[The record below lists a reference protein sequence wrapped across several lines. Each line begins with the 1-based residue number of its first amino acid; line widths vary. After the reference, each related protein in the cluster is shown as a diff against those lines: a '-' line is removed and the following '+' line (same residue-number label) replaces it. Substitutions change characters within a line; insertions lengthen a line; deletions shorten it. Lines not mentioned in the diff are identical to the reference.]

1 MSITIRLLNA
11 DDAADFRDIRLAA
24 LKAHPEAFGGDY
36 ETEKQYSLT
45 DRMERLE
52 RDHFFGAF
60 AKEENSTKLVGMIG
74 LILYD
79 GAKMQHSGKIISMYV
94 DPEYRGRK
102 IGDQL
107 IAVVAAAA
115 AEQIEQ
121 IYLSCTT
128 SNKQA
133 KALYDRNGFTTYGIE
148 PRILK
153 VGDTYYDE
161 YLMVRDLRS

>member
-1 MSITIRLLNA
+1 MSITIRLLGA
-11 DDAADFRDIRLAA
+11 DDAADFRDMRLAA

-36 ETEKQYSLT
+36 ETEAKYSLT
-45 DRMERLE
+45 DHMERLE

-60 AKEENSTKLVGMIG
+60 DNDKLVGMIG

-79 GAKMQHSGKIISMYV
+79 GVKMQHSGKVISMYV
-94 DPEYRGRK
+94 NPKYRGQK

-107 IAVVAAAA
+107 ITVVAESA
-115 AEQIEQ
+115 AEQVEQ
-121 IYLSCTT
+121 LFLSCTT
-128 SNKQA
+128 ISTQA
-133 KALYDRNGFTTYGIE
+133 KALYDRNNFTTYGTE